1 MLSVELNEK
10 YTLIYFKI
18 ISSQEIVLAN
28 CANKKLNN
36 YSIGVENLK
45 FQRTLVR

>member
-1 MLSVELNEK
+1 MKNTHLYF
-10 YTLIYFKI
+10 YTITGQQK
-18 ISSQEIVLAN
+18 IVLAI

-45 FQRTLVR
+45 FERTLVR